1 METPTIPVRF
11 AAAQG
16 DLGAAQLS
24 GLARLVLGCRLV
36 FDRRL
41 DPALLRRA
49 TRLMLDREP
58 VLGCMAMREKLT
70 SGEWIRCPDLDSVDV
85 FSVLETDDAE
95 ADGLAFYAEDLP
107 PTAPRLTVRL
117 FRTPDHDELVVK
129 FDHMAGDGSCAKQVP
144 YMLAEVYSRLSE
156 DPSYVPAPNLAPRP
170 GYRDIWDAMS
180 PEQREAADKGSAVF
194 AAAKWKMGLRT
205 GDGEGMF
212 ERRLVLPPRR
222 LRDVREYGRTKGAT
236 LNDMILAAM
245 FRSIAGMY
253 PPNGAPFSVS
263 VTTDARRIVDSDLFD
278 RPCNLS
284 TAAFVEVPSE
294 GCDTFETTL
303 DAVVAAVRPQKAR
316 YWNIKESRSA
326 GPNFRFI
333 RGMMGFFMWMM
344 RGMKTSQP
352 YSANIGV
359 LDETKL
365 AFREAAPVSAYVLGS
380 TMRTSSFGF
389 TTSTYRDTLTI
400 WVGADQRFLDP
411 ALAEAAL
418 SGMDTEFAAVE
429 RDGSRVAESSA
440 S

>member
-1 METPTIPVRF
+1 
-11 AAAQG
+11 
-16 DLGAAQLS
+16 
-24 GLARLVLGCRLV
+24 
-36 FDRRL
+36 
-41 DPALLRRA
+41 
-49 TRLMLDREP
+49 
-58 VLGCMAMREKLT
+58 
-70 SGEWIRCPDLDSVDV
+70 
-85 FSVLETDDAE
+85 
-95 ADGLAFYAEDLP
+95 
-107 PTAPRLTVRL
+107 
-117 FRTPDHDELVVK
+117 
-129 FDHMAGDGSCAKQVP
+129 
-144 YMLAEVYSRLSE
+144 
-156 DPSYVPAPNLAPRP
+156 
-170 GYRDIWDAMS
+170 
-180 PEQREAADKGSAVF
+180 
-194 AAAKWKMGLRT
+194 
-205 GDGEGMF
+205 
-212 ERRLVLPPRR
+212 
-222 LRDVREYGRTKGAT
+222 
-236 LNDMILAAM
+236 
-245 FRSIAGMY
+245 
-253 PPNGAPFSVS
+253 
-263 VTTDARRIVDSDLFD
+263 
-278 RPCNLS
+278 
-284 TAAFVEVPSE
+284 VEVPSE